1 MLDTN
6 TILMVIIL
14 VAISTGFYFLVQR
27 SNQEISVV
35 DESSSV
41 NKILIAI
48 RQLNSRL
55 ETLEKKYTLDQEQTV
70 RSRKNIYDTLGM
82 QIEARKLDNIAVTGL
97 LDRHAGLTGTTLP
110 APH

>member
-55 ETLEKKYTLDQEQTV
+55 ETLEKKYALDQEQTV